1 MQPTADA
8 VLPLLTGRF
17 GRPYRFLEECPS
29 TQRELADDAP
39 EGETVVADHQTEGR
53 GRLGREW
60 LAEPGTSVLMS
71 VCLRPPVEAA
81 RLPELTVVAA
91 IAVADA
97 IAAETGLAPELKHPN
112 DVLVGGRKVA
122 GVLAEASDGRVV
134 LGIGVN
140 VSQTE
145 LPAETR
151 LPATSLRLE
160 TGAEQNRAQLVAAI
174 LNRLGPAIDEWAR

>member
-1 MQPTADA
+1 M
-8 VLPLLTGRF
+8 LPLLTGRF

-91 IAVADA
+91 LAVADA

-112 DVLVGGRKVA
+112 DVLIAGRKVA
-122 GVLAEASDGRVV
+122 GVLAEASEGRVV

-140 VSQTE
+140 VHQTAE
-145 LPAETR
+145 QLPTET
-151 LPATSLRLE
+151 ATSLALEGAAVHRGDLLAAVLERLE
-160 TGAEQNRAQLVAAI
+160 QRYDAWVSSAAAD
-174 LNRLGPAIDEWAR
+174 R